1 MYSLDRNIVIQ
12 ASPETVFRYF
22 TDTARWARWWGAGS
36 AIDARPGGRMLIR
49 HSNGVEVSGEV
60 LDIEIPRRI
69 VFTYGYASG
78 NPIPPGASRV
88 TILLEAHPRGTGLN
102 LTHEFPDAAS
112 RDQHVQGWRFQL
124 SLFAN
129 VVANEVNAG
138 AADVVDVWLAA
149 WSIKDEAE
157 RRDALA
163 RVVCANIRFGDRF
176 GALAGVEE
184 VVAHI
189 GAAQRFMPPMR
200 LERCG
205 EIRHCLGIVLADW
218 KAVGAHG
225 EERGSGTTVFGL
237 GADGLIESVTGFWN
251 VAEKA
256 RAS

>member
-1 MYSLDRNIVIQ
+1 MRNIVIQ
-12 ASPETVFRYF
+12 ASPESVFRYF

-36 AIDARPGGRMLIR
+36 AIDARPGGSLLIR
-49 HSNGVEVSGEV
+49 HPNGVEVSGEV

-88 TILLEAHPRGTGLN
+88 TIRLNAHPRGTELN
-102 LTHEFPDAAS
+102 LTHEFPDAAA
-112 RDQHVQGWRFQL
+112 RDQHIQGWRFQF

-129 VVANEVNAG
+129 VVADEVNAG
-138 AADVVDVWLAA
+138 AAQMVDGWFAI

-157 RRDALA
+157 RRDALLQLA
-163 RVVCANIRFGDRF
+163 SADVRFGDRF
-176 GALAGVEE
+176 SALAGAEE

-189 GAAQRFMPPMR
+189 GAAQRFMPPTR

-218 KAVGAHG
+218 RAVGANG
-225 EERGSGTTVFGL
+225 EERGSGTSVFGL
-237 GADGLIESVTGFWN
+237 GADGLIVSVTGFWN
-251 VAEKA
+251 TAGKA